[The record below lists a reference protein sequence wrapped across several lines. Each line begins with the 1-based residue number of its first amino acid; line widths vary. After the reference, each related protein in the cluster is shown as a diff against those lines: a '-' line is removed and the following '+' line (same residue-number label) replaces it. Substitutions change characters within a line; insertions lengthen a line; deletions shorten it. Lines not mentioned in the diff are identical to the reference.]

1 MSLDLK
7 KTALGLCLVGLITSV
22 GVSGWAVG
30 RGSTASVPSHLIT
43 VVVVANDTPVLY
55 KDCKKA
61 SASNGVCYF
70 TTDQDE
76 EIQTTLPCAISKVTK

>member
-1 MSLDLK
+1 MMDVRKLAVSACL
-7 KTALGLCLVGLITSV
+7 ALSAIIGGGFLGYS
-22 GVSGWAVG
+22 A
-30 RGSTASVPSHLIT
+30 ASYVYTPQKSSLIT

-61 SASNGVCYF
+61 AASNGVCYF

-76 EIQTTLPCAISKVTK
+76 EIQTTFPCAISKVTK